1 MKTNEIENLLR
12 QMKDDPDFGA
22 LDSDSSARLKDRVF
36 SFVDTSIAE
45 QPMAPSGVF
54 DFVTSLPGV
63 FTDMVARP
71 MALTSLMIVMVLGG
85 WITSVNASLDTLP
98 GDAFYGVKLV
108 SEKAQLVLASSN
120 TKSKLHA
127 EFASR
132 RLDEIVTLVQGE
144 GDSDERQGNVQTA
157 IDGFNKQMD
166 GVSAHLQESTDE
178 EMVVELAR
186 IIDQKAGELEG
197 VLELAEDDVESHVA
211 ITEAIETAEDVQ
223 GQAVETLVE
232 QSEDSHTSR
241 TELSRQFANE
251 IREVDSQTNT
261 VTARLE
267 RLEAALESREDVEAD
282 LTDIKAMLFK
292 QDLSDSMDSAAIGG
306 YKNAFELTTE
316 AKRDLREAT
325 EQIMVLEIQLTQ
337 PVVDEAEPI
346 EDSTVESPDEPADAQ
361 SDIEVEHTE

>member
-157 IDGFNKQMD
+157 IDGSINKWM
-166 GVSAHLQESTDE
+166 E
-178 EMVVELAR
+178 
-186 IIDQKAGELEG
+186 
-197 VLELAEDDVESHVA
+197 
-211 ITEAIETAEDVQ
+211 
-223 GQAVETLVE
+223 
-232 QSEDSHTSR
+232 
-241 TELSRQFANE
+241 
-251 IREVDSQTNT
+251 
-261 VTARLE
+261 
-267 RLEAALESREDVEAD
+267 
-282 LTDIKAMLFK
+282 
-292 QDLSDSMDSAAIGG
+292 
-306 YKNAFELTTE
+306 
-316 AKRDLREAT
+316 
-325 EQIMVLEIQLTQ
+325 
-337 PVVDEAEPI
+337 
-346 EDSTVESPDEPADAQ
+346 
-361 SDIEVEHTE
+361 